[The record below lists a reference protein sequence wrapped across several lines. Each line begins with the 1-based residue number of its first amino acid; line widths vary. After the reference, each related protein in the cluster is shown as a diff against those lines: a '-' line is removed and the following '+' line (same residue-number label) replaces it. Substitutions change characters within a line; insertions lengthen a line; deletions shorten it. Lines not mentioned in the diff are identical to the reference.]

1 MYPGVSQVRL
11 GICQECYGRTKEG
24 EKTGEVFRDPILYSW
39 FVMVVQGGWGQR
51 KDKKGMKKQMM
62 KMMSMAHCDVSID
75 ESEER

>member
-1 MYPGVSQVRL
+1 M
-11 GICQECYGRTKEG
+11 
-24 EKTGEVFRDPILYSW
+24 FRDPILYSC